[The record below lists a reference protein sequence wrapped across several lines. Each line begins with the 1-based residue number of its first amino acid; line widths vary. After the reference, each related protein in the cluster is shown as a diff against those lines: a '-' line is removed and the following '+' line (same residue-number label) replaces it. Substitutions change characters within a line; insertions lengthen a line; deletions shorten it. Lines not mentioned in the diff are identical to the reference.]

1 MIPDSTDLTPAGLK
15 TQEEKLINGG
25 FPPARLAALPTK
37 VLGVNTRTFTYG
49 GPQPTSN
56 PDLTIWA
63 LGNALK
69 TCSNK
74 VLDLIDLSKPVRQL
88 EIRMRPKVFGQ
99 EKRPCTVTFNGSQN
113 ADALLRHLF
122 GDDREPSQHC
132 VKCREGKGAL
142 VGCVVTKGIESCANC
157 DWNRS
162 GPPCSLCP
170 RMYLNNHSSIHF

>member
-1 MIPDSTDLTPAGLK
+1 MPQPITSMATMIPDSTDLTPAGLK

-63 LGNALK
+63 VGNALK

-74 VLDLIDLSKPVRQL
+74 VLDLIDLSK
-88 EIRMRPKVFGQ
+88 
-99 EKRPCTVTFNGSQN
+99 
-113 ADALLRHLF
+113 
-122 GDDREPSQHC
+122 
-132 VKCREGKGAL
+132 
-142 VGCVVTKGIESCANC
+142 VG
-157 DWNRS
+157 
-162 GPPCSLCP
+162 
-170 RMYLNNHSSIHF
+170 